1 MNVSNYTAKGMAY
14 LLDLHKKNKLPD
26 HEHLKKKKIKIDLKA
41 KQHGGKYKWERLPR
55 SVERGA
61 ARKSMDSLCSEPC
74 PPLDRGD
81 RGSRCP
87 FIRRR
92 EMKREG
98 ETGRPCAHSLCP
110 GRSWRIKGY
119 LNWQEKR
126 SKLKRLGVC
135 EGHVSAGAEN
145 HPLLSL
151 QCFLGKV
158 SLLLTMTTLVLL
170 GKALLLKWI

>member
-1 MNVSNYTAKGMAY
+1 MVESTNEK
-14 LLDLHKKNKLPD
+14 DF
-26 HEHLKKKKIKIDLKA
+26 
-41 KQHGGKYKWERLPR
+41 PR

-81 RGSRCP
+81 RGSRGP

-110 GRSWRIKGY
+110 GRSRRIKSY
-119 LNWQEKR
+119 LNWQEKKER
-126 SKLKRLGVC
+126 A
-135 EGHVSAGAEN
+135 EEAGRVKVTSVLEQRTT
-145 HPLLSL
+145 LCFLSS
-151 QCFLGKV
+151 FLGKV
-158 SLLLTMTTLVLL
+158 LLLLTTDNSSVARKGTAVKVDLMWVLCHRKQDYL
-170 GKALLLKWI
+170 GK